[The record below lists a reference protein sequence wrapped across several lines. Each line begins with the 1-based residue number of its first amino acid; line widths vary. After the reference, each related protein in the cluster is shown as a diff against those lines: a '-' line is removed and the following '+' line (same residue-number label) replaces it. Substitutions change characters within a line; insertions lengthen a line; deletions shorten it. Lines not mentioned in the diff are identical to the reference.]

1 MFLLPEREKE
11 NNEIALKSW
20 NEPQICERVDTIE
33 SRFPWQDSLESTC
46 KICTANLQELPSY
59 GRARTKSSAN
69 IFHVNQRQI
78 LALVLTRQNNCLKY
92 YNASTIYYIHGMN
105 FALSAL
111 ANIQIQTF
119 KIYVLILL
127 RKSYLIGD
135 GINCYRST
143 FIFYKTSC
151 YIKVDKIS

>member
-1 MFLLPEREKE
+1 MNHRYVKEQIQQSLGFLGR
-11 NNEIALKSW
+11 IAL
-20 NEPQICERVDTIE
+20 
-33 SRFPWQDSLESTC
+33 SLYVRSVQPP
-46 KICTANLQELPSY
+46 KANLQALPSY
-59 GRARTKSSAN
+59 GRARTKSPAN
-69 IFHVNQRQI
+69 IFHVNKRQI

-127 RKSYLIGD
+127 RKSYLIGN